1 MCFYTA
7 SRMNEGRQPQ
17 AVMKDEARR
26 LIGAQAILVAIV
38 AIAFGLMGGVDQ
50 AAAAGYGGL
59 ITIMNSLLMSR
70 RVRQATKRLALSP
83 MTDVASMMLGLL
95 ERLVFTL
102 VALYV
107 AFAWLGFDPV
117 PLLVGLAVTYLGY
130 PCSRLLA

>member
-17 AVMKDEARR
+17 AVMRDEARR
-26 LIGAQAILVAIV
+26 LIGAQAILVAIAAV
-38 AIAFGLMGGVDQ
+38 AFGLMGGVDQ
-50 AAAAGYGGL
+50 AVAAGYGGL
-59 ITIMNSLLMSR
+59 ITIMNGLLMSR
-70 RVRQATKRLALSP
+70 RVRQAAKKLALNP

-102 VALYV
+102 LALYV
-107 AFAWLGFDPV
+107 AFAWIEVDPV

-130 PCSRLLA
+130 PFSRLSA